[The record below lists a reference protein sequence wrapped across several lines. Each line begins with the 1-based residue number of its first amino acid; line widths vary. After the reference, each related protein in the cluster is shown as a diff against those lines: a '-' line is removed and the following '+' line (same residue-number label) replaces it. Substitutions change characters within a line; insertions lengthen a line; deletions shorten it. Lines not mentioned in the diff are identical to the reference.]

1 MNQMTPEALFPFIL
15 LSLSLSPLPSLPS
28 CPPLFLARDVG
39 SVTDALF
46 ASLIVRRAG
55 RRDCWPGGG
64 AARGGGVEGVRG
76 AGGGLI
82 WTGIQQRPAGGHV
95 RGIIRPDGG
104 GNRGPVVVARQPPRP
119 PSWGDWTDVVTASS
133 DECGDNWRIG

>member
-1 MNQMTPEALFPFIL
+1 M
-15 LSLSLSPLPSLPS
+15 
-28 CPPLFLARDVG
+28 
-39 SVTDALF
+39 TDALF
-46 ASLIVRRAG
+46 ASPMVRRAG

-64 AARGGGVEGVRG
+64 GGGAGQGAVEGMRG

-104 GNRGPVVVARQPPRP
+104 GNRGPVVVARQPRRR
-119 PSWGDWTDVVTASS
+119 PSWGGWTDVVTARS
-133 DECGDNWRIG
+133 DECGGNWRIG